1 MPVLGWNLYTKCLRA
16 ILVFFTFFH
25 ECLSLYHNVK
35 KITPV
40 HKNGILTYHKLHT
53 SIYTGLNESSYTVN
67 TTLKVKWSDMC
78 CISDKESKG
87 LWWLK
92 QGPTVTVM
100 EVLIQLNA
108 VLIRN
113 QLGNA
118 HMGML
123 LTGRVLS
130 VLVHLQ

>member
-1 MPVLGWNLYTKCLRA
+1 MYR
-16 ILVFFTFFH
+16 
-25 ECLSLYHNVK
+25 
-35 KITPV
+35 
-40 HKNGILTYHKLHT
+40 KLHT

-78 CISDKESKG
+78 CISDKESQG

-113 QLGNA
+113 HLGNA

-130 VLVHLQ
+130 VLVHLQKMYTCLCQKTV